1 MGYRVK
7 TQRGL
12 QRVVPEEGLGAVR
25 RAIRERNDGVA
36 LAMSFDPGTVSDL
49 ALYAHA
55 SAIMTGLLYARG
67 WRRAQPQVHID
78 NAAHWPDRW
87 WRDTLGPGAFVVETA
102 LSPHARC
109 EVEDLT
115 TITSLTALAWSMELD
130 VCERERPMPDLMM
143 AMAPEGVSLASIHHE
158 PWVDALRQSLDVVM
172 ARMGEQPEG
181 VASRSHAY
189 VQMHLEGSSVEPWS
203 LPDRPCVF
211 ATAMS
216 DPHDKRVFVAL
227 SDTAENPNPDTTG
240 GLLRLMLA
248 SGAHN

>member
-1 MGYRVK
+1 MRYRVK
-7 TQRGL
+7 TQRAL
-12 QRVVPEEGLGAVR
+12 KRVVPEEGLGAVR

-55 SAIMTGLLYARG
+55 SAIMMGLLYARG

-115 TITSLTALAWSMELD
+115 TITSLTALAWCMELD
-130 VCERERPMPDLMM
+130 VCERERAMPDLMM
-143 AMAPEGVSLASIHHE
+143 AMAPQGVSLASIHHTTLGSMRSANRSTSSWRAWASS
-158 PWVDALRQSLDVVM
+158 PK
-172 ARMGEQPEG
+172 
-181 VASRSHAY
+181 ASRAGPTPTCGCTSREARSSHGAC
-189 VQMHLEGSSVEPWS
+189 P
-203 LPDRPCVF
+203 
-211 ATAMS
+211 TA
-216 DPHDKRVFVAL
+216 RVC
-227 SDTAENPNPDTTG
+227 SPP
-240 GLLRLMLA
+240 R
-248 SGAHN
+248 

>member
-7 TQRGL
+7 TQRAL
-12 QRVVPEEGLGAVR
+12 KWVAPQEGLAAVR
-25 RAIRERNDGVA
+25 SATRERNDGVA

-49 ALYAHA
+49 ALNAHA
-55 SAIMTGLLYARG
+55 SAIMMGLLYARG
-67 WRRAQPQVHID
+67 WRRAQPQVHIG

-102 LSPHARC
+102 LSPDARC

-115 TITSLTALAWSMELD
+115 TVTSLTALAWSMELD
-130 VCERERPMPDLMM
+130 VCERERPLPDLMM
-143 AMAPEGVSLASIHHE
+143 ATAPEGVSLASIHPE
-158 PWVDALRQSLDVVM
+158 PWVDAVRQSLDVVM

-216 DPHDKRVFVAL
+216 DPHDKCVFVAL